1 VNTSSQ
7 RSADWPAGRPA
18 EVLASFEELPA
29 VVWAFEGPDHRI
41 VAANRAARASV
52 GNRPDILGRP
62 VREAVPDVAGQQIFE
77 LLDWVYKHD
86 TPVTGEELRIL
97 VDRDGDG
104 DLEEAFFSYSFLPMH
119 HPDGTIRGMLVHVTE
134 TTEQAQQ
141 RRHAESRATESEQRY
156 QAAQDIVLT
165 LQRNLL
171 PDSLPVLPGLRLAA
185 HYRVASDELAAGG
198 DWFDAVP
205 FPDGTAAL
213 MVGDVVGHGAAASA
227 AMAKLRAVALQA
239 LLSGCGLRD
248 TLARLDAFAAQVP
261 GIRAATVLLIVF
273 DPATGRVEY
282 AGHGHPPPLVL
293 GADGQT
299 RFLPVTPA
307 GPLGTGSA
315 APEPRDEVLAPG
327 GLLLLY
333 SDGLVERPG
342 RSLQDGLDELAG
354 VASAALLGPLPAET
368 TIPAVSSERVCELVV
383 ERLGAAV
390 DAYRDDVTLLVAQR
404 PVAPPRDLD
413 LEVPADA
420 IGLRS
425 AAQELLGWLHELEVS
440 SGDRVALTHAVGEAV
455 TNGVEH
461 AYPRTGDELAPTVA
475 LHGSLDA
482 QGTAQVVVTDHGRWR
497 EPAPDPGSRGRG
509 LMMMRSLVSDVTL
522 RPSDQGTTVELRQRL
537 SHPAMIAA
545 AGDRPE
551 RPQLPESEEFA
562 TTLSAPPARVLAVRG
577 PVDMTT
583 ADLLHTRVLYATRG
597 GPLPLTLDLAEVTHL
612 ASAGVRLLHDL
623 AADGQTLRLA
633 VPPDR
638 PAHQVLTL
646 TGLADLLDP
655 AQTASG

>member
-1 VNTSSQ
+1 MNTSS
-7 RSADWPAGRPA
+7 RNSADWPAGEPA
-18 EVLASFEELPA
+18 DVLASFEDLPA

-52 GNRPDILGRP
+52 GDRPGILGRP
-62 VREAVPDVAGQQIFE
+62 VREAVPEVAGQQIFE
-77 LLDWVYKHD
+77 LLDWVYEHE
-86 TPVTGEELRIL
+86 TPVTGEELRVL
-97 VDRDGDG
+97 VDRNGDG
-104 DLEEAFFSYSFLPMH
+104 NLEEAFFSYSFMPRH
-119 HPDGTIRGMLVHVTE
+119 HHDGTVRGMLVHVTE
-134 TTEQAQQ
+134 TTEQAQL

-156 QAAQDIVLT
+156 QAAQDTVLT

-171 PDSLPVLPGLRLAA
+171 PTSLPVLPGLRLAA

-205 FPDGTAAL
+205 FPDGAVAL

-239 LLSGCGLRD
+239 LLSGCDLRD

-261 GIRAATVLLIVF
+261 DTRAATVLLIVL
-273 DPATGRVEY
+273 DPATGRMEY
-282 AGHGHPPPLVL
+282 AGHGHPPPLL
-293 GADGQT
+293 LQGDGQT

-307 GPLGTGSA
+307 GPLGIGSA
-315 APEPRDEVLAPG
+315 APEPRGEVIAPG
-327 GLLLLY
+327 ELLLLY

-342 RSLQDGLDELAG
+342 RALQDGLDELAG
-354 VASAALLGPLPAET
+354 VASAALLGPLPVET
-368 TIPAVSSERVCELVV
+368 TIPAVSSARVCDLVV
-383 ERLGAAV
+383 ERLGMAV
-390 DAYRDDVTLLVAQR
+390 DAYRDDVTLLVARR
-404 PVAPPRDLD
+404 PVAAPRDLN

-420 IGLRS
+420 LGLRS

-440 SGDRVALTHAVGEAV
+440 AADRVALTHAVGEAV
-455 TNGVEH
+455 TNAVEH
-461 AYPRTGDELAPTVA
+461 AYPGIDDELAPTVA

-482 QGTAQVVVTDHGRWR
+482 QGIAQLVVTDHGRWR

-509 LMMMRSLVSDVTL
+509 LMMMRSMVSCVTL
-522 RPSDQGTTVELRQRL
+522 HPSEQGTTVELRQQL
-537 SHPAMIAA
+537 SRPATVAA
-545 AGDRPE
+545 AGERPE
-551 RPQLPESEEFA
+551 RPEGPEPEEFGTA
-562 TTLSAPPARVLAVRG
+562 LSAPPTRVLTVRG

-583 ADLLHTRVLYATRG
+583 AELLHTRVLYATRG
-597 GPLPLTLDLAEVTHL
+597 GPLPLTVDLAEVSHL
-612 ASAGVRLLHDL
+612 ASAGVRLLYDL

-638 PAHQVLTL
+638 PAHQVLNL

-655 AQTASG
+655 ARTASG